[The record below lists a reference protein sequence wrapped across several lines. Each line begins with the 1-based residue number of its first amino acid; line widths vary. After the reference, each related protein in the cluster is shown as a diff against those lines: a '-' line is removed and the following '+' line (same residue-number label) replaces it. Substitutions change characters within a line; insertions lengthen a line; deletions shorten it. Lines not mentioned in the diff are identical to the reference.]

1 MSNPEPTTSAAPSEL
16 VFSFGTLLDEKVQQS
31 LFGYRVNML
40 EDFLIGHG
48 TTEVVITDLDVIA
61 KSGKKVHLGLV
72 RREGDTVSGGLLALS
87 PDELAAAD
95 AYEVDAYARR
105 RVPTGAHGQAWCY
118 VSADSLDVA
127 ERIALIGDSIA
138 YGRCTRDGGWAA
150 RVASRH
156 ITRDEEN
163 NRFFNLAWPG
173 ATMLEILDAAE
184 AEVAARRADT
194 VLVAAGINDLL
205 HADGRGG
212 AQVGQD
218 VIARLE
224 SFCEAMEPQGR
235 RVVVMSPNWVDT
247 TLVPCLDLGEIL
259 DLRETLRSWSERT
272 FRDFLDTWDVL
283 ADRPAL
289 FSDGLHPT
297 AEGHRLLA
305 EVVGNFDLHPGPSVS

>member
-1 MSNPEPTTSAAPSEL
+1 MAQPEPPASTEL
-16 VFSFGTLLDEKVQQS
+16 VFSFGTLLDERLQQS
-31 LFGYRVNML
+31 LFGYRVDMV
-40 EDFLIGHG
+40 EDSLIGHG
-48 TTEVVITDLDVIA
+48 TTEVVIADTDVIA

-72 RREGDTVSGGLLALS
+72 RREGGAVPGCRLALS

-95 AYEVDAYARR
+95 AYEVDAYVRR
-105 RVPTGAHGQAWCY
+105 RVRTAVHGQAWCY
-118 VSADSLDVA
+118 LSAAPLNAA

-138 YGRCTRDGGWAA
+138 YGRCTSDGGWAA

-156 ITRDEEN
+156 ISRDEAN

-173 ATMLEILDAAE
+173 ATMLSILNAAE

-205 HADGRGG
+205 HPDGRDGVE
-212 AQVGQD
+212 VGQD

-224 SFCEAMEPQGR
+224 AFCDAMELQGR

-247 TLVPCLDLGEIL
+247 TVVPSLQLDEIL
-259 DLRETLRSWSERT
+259 DLRESLRSWCERT

-289 FSDGLHPT
+289 FSDGIHPT

-305 EVVGNFDLHPGPSVS
+305 EAVGIL